1 MTLTATITDTGTSIL
16 ILQDA
21 IVKDFYNSVPGS
33 SMGPS
38 GFIFPCDAKLPDLS
52 ISFGNS
58 YTATLPG
65 SSLIF
70 NKVASTNNNCFGAV
84 QSNNGQQMQ
93 VLGVNFFNNQFVVF
107 DGGRK
112 RLGMAAQ

>member
-1 MTLTATITDTGTSIL
+1 LTLTASIVDTGTSIL

-21 IVKDFYNSVPGS
+21 IVKDFYNAVPGS

-38 GFIFPCDAKLPDLS
+38 GFIFPCNSKLPDLS
-52 ISFGNS
+52 ISFGES
-58 YTATLPG
+58 YTAKIPG

-70 NKVASTNNNCFGAV
+70 NKVAGTDDCFGAL

-93 VLGVNFFNNQFVVF
+93 VLGVSFFNNQFVVF
-107 DGGRK
+107 DGGKK
-112 RLGMAAQ
+112 RLGMASQ